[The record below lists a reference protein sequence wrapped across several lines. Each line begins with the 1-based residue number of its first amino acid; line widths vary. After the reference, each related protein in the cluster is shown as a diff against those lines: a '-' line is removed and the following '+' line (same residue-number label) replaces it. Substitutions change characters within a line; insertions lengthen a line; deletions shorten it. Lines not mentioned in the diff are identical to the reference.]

1 MMCGIWK
8 SYMTAISAAVLAML
22 FAGCRSD
29 CTASAVEDARAY
41 ALENLRGIT
50 EEQREFI
57 RFTEPEIFENV
68 IYPRYVIPLSAYGHL
83 RVHTP
88 ESFPTAPFQDLM
100 HSCVVWAPPGLD
112 AYVVVFGDGERT
124 MRSWTPRRVMI
135 RKYFTADPGVE
146 SAKASCRDYA
156 QNGMLYLSTAE
167 RNRLRFADPEAVRYT
182 KLDVAPLETSV
193 RDEPGKSEWE
203 RYLEELEDC
212 KKPVYQLS
220 MIWAADDPGK
230 KIVFTG
236 LTRTGSFSGWQLQTA
251 ELMPLKKLESNLLTE
266 EEEAQIPKPKPRP
279 RKLQHSTEK
288 EIERHK
294 PTDSP
299 DTPLTGGSV
308 IVHY

>member
-1 MMCGIWK
+1 MMRGIWK
-8 SYMTAISAAVLAML
+8 MCATAALTSVLALL

-29 CTASAVEDARAY
+29 CTASAVESARDY

-68 IYPRYVIPLSAYGHL
+68 IFPRYVIPLSEYGHL
-83 RVHTP
+83 RMHTP

-124 MRSWTPRRVMI
+124 MRFWTPRRVMI

-146 SAKASCRDYA
+146 GAKASCRDYA

-167 RNRLRFADPEAVRYT
+167 RNRLRFADPESVRYT
-182 KLDVAPLETSV
+182 KLDVAPLEA
-193 RDEPGKSEWE
+193 DAQNDPGKSEWE
-203 RYLEELEDC
+203 RYLEELEDS

-220 MIWAADDPGK
+220 MIWAADDPEK

-236 LTRTGSFSGWQLQTA
+236 LTQTGSFSGWKLQTA
-251 ELMPLKKLESNLLTE
+251 ELMTLKKLESNLLTAE
-266 EEEAQIPKPKPRP
+266 EETLIPKPKPRKP
-279 RKLQHSTEK
+279 MLRHSVQK
-288 EIERHK
+288 KIERRGT
-294 PTDSP
+294 TDSP
-299 DTPLTGGSV
+299 DTPATGGSV

>member
-1 MMCGIWK
+1 MKCGIWK
-8 SYMTAISAAVLAML
+8 MCVTAAAAVLALL

-29 CTASAVEDARAY
+29 CTSSAVEDARAY
-41 ALENLRGIT
+41 ALEHLRGIT

-68 IYPRYVIPLSAYGHL
+68 IYPRYVIPLSEYGHL
-83 RVHTP
+83 RLHTP

-112 AYVVVFGDGERT
+112 AYVVVFGDGERS
-124 MRSWTPRRVMI
+124 MRFWTPRRVMI
-135 RKYFTADPGVE
+135 RKYFMADPSVE
-146 SAKASCRDYA
+146 SAKTVCRDYA

-167 RNRLRFADPEAVRYT
+167 RNRLRFADPETVRYT
-182 KLDVAPLETSV
+182 KLDVAPLTAAAGS
-193 RDEPGKSEWE
+193 DFGKSEWE
-203 RYLEELEDC
+203 RYLEELEDSR
-212 KKPVYQLS
+212 KPAYQLS
-220 MIWAADDPGK
+220 MIWAADDPEQ

-251 ELMPLKKLESNLLTE
+251 ELMPLQKLKDNLLTE
-266 EEEAQIPKPKPRP
+266 EEEAQIPKPKPLP
-279 RKLQHSTEK
+279 RKLQYSTEK
-288 EIERHK
+288 EIERHGIK
-294 PTDSP
+294 DSP